1 MGCDER
7 EEYFSGKLLKYT
19 LKADY
24 KLLKIRISRISLSC
38 YHKYLRKANSINIIV
53 NPIIKQELIS
63 LNKIQSESHLT
74 NPDLEFNARRHP
86 FSILSLR
93 NQGIAGSK
101 TGSLHWDEIK

>member
-38 YHKYLRKANSINIIV
+38 YHKYRREANV
-53 NPIIKQELIS
+53 NSIIKQELIS
-63 LNKIQSESHLT
+63 LNKIQSDQS
-74 NPDLEFNARRHP
+74 R
-86 FSILSLR
+86 S
-93 NQGIAGSK
+93 
-101 TGSLHWDEIK
+101 

>member
-1 MGCDER
+1 MIGCDER

-38 YHKYLRKANSINIIV
+38 YYHKYRREANRINIIV
-53 NPIIKQELIS
+53 NSIIKQQLVSIP
-63 LNKIQSESHLT
+63 SENYLT
-74 NPDLEFNARRHP
+74 NQNLVFNVRRHP
-86 FSILSLR
+86 FSILSLW

>member
-38 YHKYLRKANSINIIV
+38 YHKYRREANSINIIV
-53 NPIIKQELIS
+53 NSIIQKLIS
-63 LNKIQSESHLT
+63 LNKIQSESYLT
-74 NPDLEFNARRHP
+74 NQDLEFNVRRYP
-86 FSILSLR
+86 FSILSLW
-93 NQGIAGSK
+93 NLGIAGSK

>member
-38 YHKYLRKANSINIIV
+38 YHKYRREANV
-53 NPIIKQELIS
+53 NSIIKQELIS
-63 LNKIQSESHLT
+63 LNKIQSESILT
-74 NPDLEFNARRHP
+74 NHDLNVRRHP
-86 FSILSLR
+86 FSILSLW
-93 NQGIAGSK
+93 NLGIAGSK

>member
-38 YHKYLRKANSINIIV
+38 YHKYRKEANSINIIV
-53 NPIIKQELIS
+53 NSIIKQELIQ
-63 LNKIQSESHLT
+63 IQSESYLT
-74 NPDLEFNARRHP
+74 IHE
-86 FSILSLR
+86 SWSWI
-93 NQGIAGSK
+93 
-101 TGSLHWDEIK
+101 